1 MAAQLSSKLTMDGT
15 QHNDALRGAVK
26 ELSKYKREVE
36 NTDKQLKQ
44 FKQQSQNATG
54 AVNTFAQ
61 SWKSGNIEGMLIGA
75 NGAAKSLGGTLT
87 KFGGWFGV
95 AVSAGEVFNRMM
107 GESQQLS
114 DAVAKVQNQAGEGV
128 NYFASC
134 LARTDFSNFLDG
146 LREVIRLAGEAAD
159 AMDDVGSVAVRF
171 GWVNQTLTSKY
182 NAALANARNPEN
194 SKEERL
200 KAAQEAKQLSDE
212 LTKTENAKAQADI
225 AGAMKL
231 IRTELSKQ
239 KYNGQHVDL
248 SKISDKQ
255 LLKTFDIRNR
265 GNVKSQHDAMV
276 EADNG
281 RVLTNTKYG
290 AHGAHLA
297 KADYDKFAK
306 NNNMLLSYAAEEIND
321 GADSALATALQ
332 LVGGANML
340 KDQQAARQA
349 TIGRT
354 LNKINKPEGG
364 SGSGGGS
371 TTKHKPAKSE
381 YPTGSVGWYDDQIS
395 DKQKQIKMSVDSS
408 EIQRLKKEIEGLKKE
423 KDALENPITINI
435 KPIEIPPMKLF
446 DTEVEMPLIPKL
458 TKQLDELEEKKNKA
472 TDVSQIRQINKEIEA
487 ISQTLEKVKAGKDP
501 MMPEIKIPNLAEQYS
516 DIQDKIGNVLDG
528 YNMGIIGAKKAQ
540 EFIDELNAQLEALGL
555 KPIKIHVE
563 SDAEKTLGDISEVA
577 GQMGDAFSGLGEAMN
592 LPELDVAGIISGTIA
607 SVLQG
612 YGTATAQASSM
623 GPWAWIAFAIAGMAQ
638 VAAMISQIHSL
649 SGYAEGGVIQGR
661 TTIGDYNFA
670 RVNAGEMILNT
681 KQQNHLFKMID
692 EGRTGLHQ
700 SMGGEVIF
708 RIHGKDL
715 EGVRRNYNDKMNK
728 IR

>member
-1 MAAQLSSKLTMDGT
+1 MAAQLSTKLTMDGT
-15 QHNDALRGAVK
+15 QHNDALRGAAK

-36 NTDKQLKQ
+36 NTDKQLKM
-44 FKQQSQNATG
+44 FKQQSQSATG

-75 NGAAKSLGGTLT
+75 NGAAKSLGGTLA

-134 LARTDFSNFLDG
+134 LARADFSNFLDG
-146 LREVIRLAGEAAD
+146 LRDVIRLAGEAAD

-212 LTKTENAKAQADI
+212 LTRAENTKAQADV

-248 SKISDKQ
+248 SKISDEQ

-321 GADSALATALQ
+321 ASDSALATALQ
-332 LVGGANML
+332 LVSGANML

-364 SGSGGGS
+364 SGGG
-371 TTKHKPAKSE
+371 KR
-381 YPTGSVGWYDDQIS
+381 TGTVTPQLDENIGIIQKINNKIKEVN
-395 DKQKQIKMSVDSS
+395 KQKERATSIDEIKDLNN
-408 EIQRLKKEIEGLKKE
+408 Q
-423 KDALENPITINI
+423 LENLEWRLDRVKKGIDPDTQFKNV
-435 KPIEIPPMKLF
+435 PP
-446 DTEVEMPLIPKL
+446 VEMPVIPL
-458 TKQLDELEEKKNKA
+458 FKA
-472 TDVSQIRQINKEIEA
+472 PDLNQKIQI
-487 ISQTLEKVKAGKDP
+487 
-501 MMPEIKIPNLAEQYS
+501 PEIKVPTVFDQYD
-516 DIQDKIGNVLDG
+516 DIRNKMDNVMDA
-528 YNMGIIGAKKAQ
+528 YDMGAIGAEKAQ
-540 EFIDELNAQLEALGL
+540 EFIDALNAQLEALGL
-555 KPIKIHVE
+555 KPIQIHIE
-563 SDAEKTLGDISEVA
+563 SDAEKVLAKTGEVIGSLGDSFSSL
-577 GQMGDAFSGLGEAMN
+577 GQSLEMPALDA
-592 LPELDVAGIISGTIA
+592 AGIIAGAIA
-607 SVLQG
+607 SVIQG
-612 YGTATAQASSM
+612 YGVASAQAASM
-623 GPWAWIAFAIAGMAQ
+623 GPFAWIAFALAGLGQ
-638 VAAMISQIHSL
+638 VAAIVSQIHSL
-649 SGYAEGGVIQGR
+649 SGYADGGIIQGR

-700 SMGGEVIF
+700 SMGGEVVFTIKG
-708 RIHGKDL
+708 RKL
-715 EGVRRNYNDKMNK
+715 VGVLHNEDDKMNK